1 LRLIQSSRS
10 SLLPEGQN
18 FEANEINAAYQRVL
32 KSGLFESVEFD
43 ENDGLLRVIVVE
55 YPTINRIYFEGNVR
69 VEDAALEKVLKSK
82 EKYVLDAQTV
92 EQDRKKYCRNV
103 CRDGTFSSKS

>member
-1 LRLIQSSRS
+1 M
-10 SLLPEGQN
+10 
-18 FEANEINAAYQRVL
+18 
-32 KSGLFESVEFD
+32 FESVEFD

-92 EQDRKKYCRNV
+92 EQDRKNIAETYAVMGRLAARVNPKV
-103 CRDGTFSSKS
+103 IKSQKTE